1 MDAGFLCGV
10 EYRVLARN
18 DTFDD
23 DIINPRPQQ
32 IHINAHLLKMFT
44 KGTQRPLV
52 PEIILLTRLIR
63 NELIILLI
71 DRVVR
76 QMHELILLVDL
87 LGVRF

>member
-1 MDAGFLCGV
+1 MAT
-10 EYRVLARN
+10 VLLHVSLNVRF
-18 DTFDD
+18 TTEQCLDD
-23 DIINPRPQQ
+23 DIINSRPQQ

-76 QMHELILLVDL
+76 QVHELILLVDL